1 MRLPTCIAAYFAWLC
16 VAVAPLTAQAQSQPR
31 QLTPEERVFV
41 QAFDEMMED
50 TPNNLVR
57 LVPEWQKANHG
68 QLLCTRLNQGY
79 SVASLDESLRQR
91 SLKISDPTIREEFRD
106 YSIRMIV
113 IATYKL
119 CPEYQDA
126 VQNYINFDN

>member
-1 MRLPTCIAAYFAWLC
+1 MGLPTCIVAFFALLS

-31 QLTPEERVFV
+31 QLTPEEKVFI
-41 QAFDEMMED
+41 QAFYEMMGD
-50 TPNNLVR
+50 SPNIFAR

-106 YSIRMIV
+106 YSIKMIV

-126 VQNYINFDN
+126 VQDYINFDN

>member
-79 SVASLDESLRQR
+79 SIASVHESLMQR
-91 SLKISDPTIREEFRD
+91 SLKISDPTIRQEFRD
-106 YSIRMIV
+106 YSNRMIV
-113 IATYKL
+113 MATYKL
-119 CPEYQDA
+119 CPEYHDA

>member
-1 MRLPTCIAAYFAWLC
+1 MRLPTCIVAGFALLS

-31 QLTPEERVFV
+31 QLTSEEKVFI
-41 QAFDEMMED
+41 QAFCEMMGD
-50 TPNNLVR
+50 TPNNFAR
-57 LVPEWQKANHG
+57 LVPEWQKANYG